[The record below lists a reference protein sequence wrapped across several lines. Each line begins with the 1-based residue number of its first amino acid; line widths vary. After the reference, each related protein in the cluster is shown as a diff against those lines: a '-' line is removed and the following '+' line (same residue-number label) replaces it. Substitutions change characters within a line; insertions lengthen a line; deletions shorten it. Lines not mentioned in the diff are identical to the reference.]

1 MLTFRILELAVEESE
16 GVNNPLP
23 VGPAVDVFV
32 VALNV
37 CVAELLFVLVAAAAF
52 DQESPVHPCLI
63 ALFTIRKEFT
73 EELPFIIQ
81 IHFQLKHTL
90 LSNHPTLDCSTE
102 SNHAETKDGFM
113 RMILSVRSYTR

>member
-37 CVAELLFVLVAAAAF
+37 CIAELLFVLVAAAAF

-63 ALFTIRKEFT
+63 ALST
-73 EELPFIIQ
+73 Q
-81 IHFQLKHTL
+81 AHTSL
-90 LSNHPTLDCSTE
+90 EPP
-102 SNHAETKDGFM
+102 
-113 RMILSVRSYTR
+113 YTRLFNRIKPCRNKGRIHENDPLR